1 MKIGVD
7 GICIHFGFDESQYN
21 KKRRQSDGLKAV
33 KDAVNI
39 PVSCAA
45 DTLEEAIE
53 AMKQGA
59 DWVFFG
65 ADYLNE
71 ASPEKLPPLKH
82 YVDTVHNCRRAVTKD

>member
-1 MKIGVD
+1 MV
-7 GICIHFGFDESQYN
+7 ICIHFGFDESQYN

-53 AMKQGA
+53 FINNDELVEITPTDIRVRKK
-59 DWVFFG
+59 
-65 ADYLNE
+65 YLTSLDRRRHARE
-71 ASPEKLPPLKH
+71 LGKLEEEE
-82 YVDTVHNCRRAVTKD
+82 N